1 MTASALTATIWKI
14 DRFATHDG
22 PGIRTNIYFKGCPLR
37 CLWCA
42 NPEGQD
48 EGRELGFS
56 ESKCTDCGLCYDC
69 CPQEAILA
77 REGIPVIDSARCDL
91 CGQCVNMCPT
101 EALYICGDDW
111 SLSRV
116 MDVIEKDR
124 HIYRKSGGG
133 ITCTGGE
140 PLLQMDFLQQLLAGC
155 SKMGIHVALETCG
168 HVDAGAFRK
177 ILSRIEWLFF
187 DLKHLDSL
195 RHRQLTGQ
203 DNSLI
208 LNNLQT
214 ASHMFSETGQV
225 LVIRQ
230 VIVPGSND
238 GDNIRAL
245 VEFARTL
252 PHVNMIELLPY
263 HAYGLHKYGSFGR
276 EYPLKEPEPHSEDR
290 LSEYKE
296 LVERQGIQCRIGG
309 I

>member
-1 MTASALTATIWKI
+1 MPPNATIWKI

-48 EGRELGFS
+48 EGKELGFS
-56 ESKCTDCGLCYDC
+56 ETQCNGCGLCVDS
-69 CPQEAILA
+69 CPQGAILA
-77 REGIPVIDSARCDL
+77 QEGIPIIDSARCDL
-91 CGQCVNMCPT
+91 CGECVYACPT
-101 EALYICGDDW
+101 EALHICGDYW
-111 SLSRV
+111 PLSKV

-140 PLLQMDFLQQLLAGC
+140 PLLQMDFLQQLLAEC
-155 SKMGIHVALETCG
+155 SEMGIHVALETCG
-168 HVDAGAFRK
+168 HVDAVKFRK
-177 ILSRIEWLFF
+177 ILSRIDWLFF

-195 RHRQLTGQ
+195 RHRQLTGR

-214 ASHMFSETGQV
+214 ASGLFAETRQI

-230 VIVPGSND
+230 VIVSGLND
-238 GDNIRAL
+238 GHNIRAL
-245 VEFARTL
+245 AEFARTL

-263 HAYGLHKYGSFGR
+263 HAYGSHKYRSFGR
-276 EYPLKEPEPHSEDR
+276 EYRLQDLEPHSEDR
-290 LSEYKE
+290 LLEYKDV
-296 LVERQGIQCRIGG
+296 VEKQGIRCKIGSL
-309 I
+309 